1 MLGVFTVSDNLGKRL
16 IVILKGFPCSWGR
29 CSFCPFSLEQSTN
42 VREVIDTNRRI
53 INKAIE
59 LMRKD
64 HYERVA
70 VFNGGSFH
78 ELPFD
83 TIEELKDLAM
93 NRVFEIESRSEFV
106 TLDSL
111 KSILSFYKPKK
122 LIVRLGFEVYDEEI
136 REKLLRK
143 GMPDSELKRI
153 INLRNKTKE
162 LGLPIEFWCY
172 ILFGIEYIPEEKVIE
187 SVTAFKKIFD
197 GIIAIKY
204 KKYLPNHPNETPV
217 SPHLAQFLENSVDL
231 VDWGGEQWKIKEE
244 KKN

>member
-1 MLGVFTVSDNLGKRL
+1 MSDKLGKRL
-16 IVILKGFPCSWGR
+16 IVILKGFPCSWGK

-42 VREVIDTNRRI
+42 IREVIETNRRI
-53 INKAIE
+53 INKALE
-59 LMRKD
+59 LIRKD

-83 TIEELKDLAM
+83 TIEKLRDLAM
-93 NRVFEIESRSEFV
+93 NRVFEIETRSEFV

-111 KSILSFYKPKK
+111 KNILSFYKPKK

-136 REKLLRK
+136 REKLLKK
-143 GMPDSELKRI
+143 GMPNTELERI
-153 INLRNKTKE
+153 VNLRNKVKE

-172 ILFGIEYIPEEKVIE
+172 VLFGIEYIPEEKVVE
-187 SVTAFKKIFD
+187 SVNVFRKMFD

-204 KKYLPNHPNETPV
+204 KKYLPSHPNETPV
-217 SPHLAQFLENSVDL
+217 SPRLAQFLENNVDL
-231 VDWGGEQWKIKEE
+231 VDWGGEQWEIKKE
-244 KKN
+244 KKKN

>member
-1 MLGVFTVSDNLGKRL
+1 MLGVFTASDSLGKRL

-29 CSFCPFSLEQSTN
+29 CSFCPFALEQSTN
-42 VREVIDTNRRI
+42 IREVIETNRRI
-53 INKAIE
+53 ISRSIE
-59 LMRKD
+59 LLRKD

-83 TIEELKDLAM
+83 TIEKLKDLAM
-93 NRVFEIESRSEFV
+93 NRIFEIEARSEFV

-111 KSILSFYKPKK
+111 KNILNFYKPKK
-122 LIVRLGFEVYDEEI
+122 LIVRLGFEVYDEKI

-153 INLRNKTKE
+153 INLRNKVKE

-187 SVTAFKKIFD
+187 SVNAFKKAFD
-197 GIIAIKY
+197 GVIAIKY
-204 KKYLPNHPNETPV
+204 KKYLPNHPKESPV
-217 SPHLAQFLENSVDL
+217 SPYLAQFLENNVDL
-231 VDWGGEQWKIKEE
+231 VDWGGEQWEIK
-244 KKN
+244 KGKRN